1 MRTFCQI
8 LTPDIIKLLEK
19 TEEKIAEIKNGGITS
34 IRNFCNN
41 ATQSTLV
48 NSTYQRDSKFFI
60 HFCQTDH

>member
-34 IRNFCNN
+34 IGIS
-41 ATQSTLV
+41 AITLV
-48 NSTYQRDSKFFI
+48 KVLLLTAHIKKIQNLFI